1 MNDFMNIEWI
11 KALLKS
17 EHEIFVE
24 IRGRESVHLEGY
36 CRIEEYTREYI
47 KLGNSEYS
55 VGIIGQELE
64 LRHLGEQT
72 VAIDG
77 RIDGVEFL

>member
-1 MNDFMNIEWI
+1 MNIDWI
-11 KALLKS
+11 KSLLKS
-17 EHEIFVE
+17 KSEIFVE

-47 KLGNSEYS
+47 KLGNNEYS
-55 VGIIGQELE
+55 VGVIGQALE

-77 RIDGVEFL
+77 RIDRVEFL